1 MFLKKTIFRYIKIK
15 VFDRYD
21 HAFECCWVPQ
31 PNLARGRRV
40 CLAFVS
46 PIYVDV
52 RQGQLVLIISIT
64 SKNNTQRGAEQN
76 CIKNFRIS
84 VSPRKI
90 NYSEARCTILS
101 VYLKV
106 LVHFHRTPHLYLRK
120 AKVNYIFYQTNSTYI
135 CTSYRCRG
143 GYQVL
148 RCDSNRDSVLQ
159 CTGILLT
166 SGRSGSWLH
175 LCTPGPPGPGYRSW
189 TAPRCDATA
198 M

>member
-1 MFLKKTIFRYIKIK
+1 
-15 VFDRYD
+15 
-21 HAFECCWVPQ
+21 
-31 PNLARGRRV
+31 V

-52 RQGQLVLIISIT
+52 TQGQLVLIISTT
-64 SKNNTQRGAEQN
+64 SKNNTQRGAQQN
-76 CIKNFRIS
+76 CIKIFRIS
-84 VSPRKI
+84 VSSRKI
-90 NYSEARCTILS
+90 NYSEVRCTILS
-101 VYLKV
+101 VYVEVLN
-106 LVHFHRTPHLYLRK
+106 LVHFHRTPHLYLKK

-166 SGRSGSWLH
+166 SGRSGS
-175 LCTPGPPGPGYRSW
+175 
-189 TAPRCDATA
+189 
-198 M
+198 

>member
-1 MFLKKTIFRYIKIK
+1 M
-15 VFDRYD
+15 
-21 HAFECCWVPQ
+21 
-31 PNLARGRRV
+31 ARGRRV

-106 LVHFHRTPHLYLRK
+106 LVHFHRTPHLYLKK

-135 CTSYRCRG
+135 CTNYRCRG

-148 RCDSNRDSVLQ
+148 RRDSNRDSVLQ

-175 LCTPGPPGPGYRSW
+175 LCTPGPPGPGYRSGGCVGVARG
-189 TAPRCDATA
+189 TSCYVRTRALSRLRSELIF
-198 M
+198 

>member
-1 MFLKKTIFRYIKIK
+1 M
-15 VFDRYD
+15 
-21 HAFECCWVPQ
+21 
-31 PNLARGRRV
+31 
-40 CLAFVS
+40 AFVS
-46 PIYVDV
+46 PIFVDV
-52 RQGQLVLIISIT
+52 RQGQLVLISSIT

-76 CIKNFRIS
+76 CIKKFRIS

-106 LVHFHRTPHLYLRK
+106 LVHFHRTPHLYLK
-120 AKVNYIFYQTNSTYI
+120 NTKVNYIFYQTNSTYI
-135 CTSYRCRG
+135 CTNYRCRG

-148 RCDSNRDSVLQ
+148 RRDSNRDSVLQ

-175 LCTPGPPGPGYRSW
+175 LCTPGPPGPGYRSRVGMMAGGCRRGRRQW
-189 TAPRCDATA
+189 RRSWYATCVRGA
-198 M
+198 LGHLAA